1 MILLLAIVLG
11 VLTARRQCR
20 RRTPRSARMPNSRRA
35 WSVIA
40 VAGVLAVHLLATA
53 PPAVAAACG
62 EAPNPQRPG
71 SGLVGALDPAAHG
84 TSGSPYADY
93 GYAGLVWNTY
103 ETDCGPLSGLT
114 SPSLGFDTWAGG
126 QLLDISKG
134 IVGTTNSLQYMVAD
148 GSLLTPIYS
157 AVKSGADKSFANI
170 YTQLFALAALL
181 LSLAL
186 VPRIWKGDFAAVSK
200 RALYGLAGTWIAASS
215 IAMLAYLGPIDHAIV
230 ATTTN
235 IKNGFT
241 EQEND
246 PAARDALPTAL
257 HEHVIYDN
265 WLRGEFGSPTAPQA
279 GQFGRP
285 LLDAQAFT
293 WTQLRDGSDGNQQ
306 AVDAKKAAYR
316 DISTKLGP
324 ATGYFTGEA
333 GSRTG
338 AGLLSLA
345 EAASMSSFPLLANA
359 AVLAAQVLIRLF
371 ILTAPLIGLVALL
384 KPDLLRAVVKVA
396 GTVGFHL
403 VVISVLAGVHSVV
416 IQALLAADTTLSVWV
431 QILIAAMVTTVLIVM
446 GRPLRRLWQMI
457 HLPASLAA
465 KAVGIPGQGRPALL
479 FLRRRLR
486 WPTAA
491 PSLLE
496 TLQRYPNALAV
507 ALGSNPQDA
516 IGRPEQQAH
525 LLLVPRQRLAADG
538 YAPTPWELSR
548 FAGGRQ
554 PEYALASQN
563 PRSPRTQLGAYGAT
577 PAGGRTAAIGGGGGG
592 GSTPPPGDPP
602 PPGSP
607 DGSGDRRIIEGG
619 GGFRYFAEAGDRVQ
633 HLPPRAPREKSHGF
647 TTRYPN
653 WDLVLSGE
661 GGRDAVYYD
670 RDPWEERQ
678 RYKAVLEWVNLQR
691 LPDTVSKDDKEI
703 SAAHVEIKLL
713 AMLSIKVS
721 QMHPWE
727 RPDNVV
733 IVVNNKPC
741 HYCDKMLQEVSQT
754 LPFSVTVYGTD
765 EDKGHEPVERH
776 YERDAE
782 F

>member
-11 VLTARRQCR
+11 VLTARRRCR
-20 RRTPRSARMPNSRRA
+20 RRTPRFARTSNSRRA

-114 SPSLGFDTWAGG
+114 NPSLGFDTWAGG

-134 IVGTTNSLQYMVAD
+134 IVGTTNSLHYMVAD
-148 GSLLTPIYS
+148 GALLTPIYS
-157 AVKSGADKSFANI
+157 AVKSGADKTFTNI

-186 VPRIWKGDFAAVSK
+186 VPRIWKGDLAAVSK

-279 GQFGRP
+279 EQFGRP

-293 WTQLRDGSDGNQQ
+293 WTQLRDGSDGNQR
-306 AVDAKKAAYR
+306 AVDAKKAAYK

-324 ATGYFTGEA
+324 ATGYFTGES

-338 AGLLSLA
+338 AGLLALA

-359 AVLAAQVLIRLF
+359 AVLVAQVLIRLF
-371 ILTAPLIGLVALL
+371 ILTAPLIGLMALL
-384 KPDLLRAVVKVA
+384 KPDLLRAVVKIA

-416 IQALLAADTTLSVWV
+416 IQALFSADATLSVWM
-431 QILIAAMVTTVLIVM
+431 QILIAAMVTAVLIVM
-446 GRPLRRLWQMI
+446 GHPVRRLWQMI
-457 HLPASLAA
+457 HLPAGLAA
-465 KAVGIPGQGRPALL
+465 RGVGIPGDGRPALL
-479 FLRRRLR
+479 FLRRRLG
-486 WPTAA
+486 WPAAA

-496 TLQRYPNALAV
+496 TLQRYPNALAE
-507 ALGSNPQDA
+507 ALGPDPQNG

-525 LLLVPRQRLAADG
+525 LPMVPRQRLAADG
-538 YAPTPWELSR
+538 LAAFPWGGTH
-548 FAGGRQ
+548 FGWGRQ
-554 PEYALASQN
+554 PDFVMAAS
-563 PRSPRTQLGAYGAT
+563 
-577 PAGGRTAAIGGGGGG
+577 GGRRPGSALGPRGGAWSENQPVAAIGGGGGG
-592 GSTPPPGDPP
+592 LIPPTGGPPGY
-602 PPGSP
+602 GSSGG
-607 DGSGDRRIIEGG
+607 DGGDRKIIVGG
-619 GGFRYFAEAGDRVQ
+619 GGFRYFAEAGDRVKE
-633 HLPPRAPREKSHGF
+633 LPARAKEEPTHGF
-647 TTRYPN
+647 TTMYEGWP
-653 WDLVLSGE
+653 LTISGE
-661 GGRDAVYYD
+661 GGQKVRSYGYEPD
-670 RDPWEERQ
+670 REKEVFRGSKDWVSRQ
-678 RYKAVLEWVNLQR
+678 RLSDWFTKR
-691 LPDTVSKDDKEI
+691 DKDI
-703 SAAHVEIKLL
+703 AASHVEIKLL
-713 AMLSIKVS
+713 AMISINMSRRAPEERLDHVS
-721 QMHPWE
+721 I
-727 RPDNVV
+727 V
-733 IVVNNKPC
+733 INHKPC
-741 HYCDKMLQEVSQT
+741 YRCERMLRETVRQ

-765 EDKGHEPVERH
+765 EDDGHSPIRRRYRGEW
-776 YERDAE
+776 
-782 F
+782 